1 MHWSEVVLEELRADS
16 QRVARA
22 VFRSKNAAAIASVLQ
37 LVRDLENGKLQRLRE
52 VDAKTN
58 RLDELCCRL
67 LDDVATEERRKDAL
81 KAENIALM
89 QERQELERS
98 RDELRAAIEA
108 EADAAGSVLLDD
120 EPGEVADAL
129 PPAAA

>member
-1 MHWSEVVLEELRADS
+1 M
-16 QRVARA
+16 
-22 VFRSKNAAAIASVLQ
+22 FRSKNAAAIASALQ

-52 VDAKTN
+52 VDAKKTN

-67 LDDVATEERRKDAL
+67 LDDVATEERRKAAL

-108 EADAAGSVLLDD
+108 EADAAGYVLLDD